1 MELPAIDEVEAHQHG
16 CQNEDHRQT
25 GVGHKVQEAEP
36 GGTAD
41 HDVGGVADEGGGAA
55 DVGGHDLGD
64 EEGDRA
70 GLQHVGD
77 GQGHGADEEHR
88 GDVVQKPGEHRC
100 DDTQQEHQGPG
111 PALGDLGC
119 LDGNV
124 FKDAGVLDDRYE
136 KHHTDENADG
146 IDVHIGEA
154 GLHRENACENE
165 Q

>member
-1 MELPAIDEVEAHQHG
+1 MRSTVVTLSKNPES
-16 CQNEDHRQT
+16 
-25 GVGHKVQEAEP
+25 
-36 GGTAD
+36 TAVMI
-41 HDVGGVADEGGGAA
+41 HS
-55 DVGGHDLGD
+55 
-64 EEGDRA
+64 RSIR
-70 GLQHVGD
+70 
-77 GQGHGADEEHR
+77 GQGR
-88 GDVVQKPGEHRC
+88 PWRSW
-100 DDTQQEHQGPG
+100 
-111 PALGDLGC
+111 L

>member
-1 MELPAIDEVEAHQHG
+1 MRVAVPPMLEAMIWVMKKG
-16 CQNEDHRQT
+16 T
-25 GVGHKVQEAEP
+25 GLVFSMLVMARVMGPMRSTVVTLSKNPES
-36 GGTAD
+36 TA
-41 HDVGGVADEGGGAA
+41 VMI
-55 DVGGHDLGD
+55 
-64 EEGDRA
+64 
-70 GLQHVGD
+70 
-77 GQGHGADEEHR
+77 
-88 GDVVQKPGEHRC
+88 
-100 DDTQQEHQGPG
+100 TQQEHQGPG